1 MKYELCYDKSCVD
14 LLIHI
19 VAHRSCSSISLNL
32 ERVLSQRLQPR
43 EPPYRPCDC
52 CDNSDR
58 VRSAKTNAAN
68 QKLTRLYRWKW

>member
-1 MKYELCYDKSCVD
+1 MEYELCYDKSCVD

-19 VAHRSCSSISLNL
+19 IAHRSCPSISLNL

-43 EPPYRPCDC
+43 ESPYRPCDFC
-52 CDNSDR
+52 GNSDR

-68 QKLTRLYRWKW
+68 QELTWLFWWKR